1 MPRLVVML
9 DFQNLGVSA
18 NDVSRLDDWV
28 MAKVAYLRSENTGE
42 LFKAFTR
49 PDQQA
54 AAKELRRL
62 DWRVAE
68 SSNDSDPAIIQQ
80 AKSNCG
86 HDSTNTTFV
95 LISRDGDFAGLIENL
110 QQKGVSV
117 YVAGP
122 SDTSQ
127 RLIRAVG
134 PGRWWQMPATWLGPP
149 QAGPAQ
155 VFSGLEWLNDLLGR
169 PNIRP

>member
-1 MPRLVVML
+1 MPCLVVML

-18 NDVSRLDDWV
+18 ADVPKFDDWI
-28 MAKVAYLRSENTGE
+28 MGKVEPAQSASTDE

-49 PDQQA
+49 PNQQA
-54 AAKELRRL
+54 AVKELRRL
-62 DWRVAE
+62 GWKIAA
-68 SSNDSDPAIIQQ
+68 SNTDSDQAIIHQ

-86 HDSTNTTFV
+86 HDSANTTFV
-95 LISRDGDFAGLIENL
+95 LVSRDGDFVGLIETL
-110 QQKGVSV
+110 RRRSVSV

-127 RLIRAVG
+127 RLIRAAG

-149 QAGPAQ
+149 QAGTAQ
-155 VFSGLEWLNDLLGR
+155 VFSGLEWLDRFLPR
-169 PNIRP
+169 TNIRP